1 MSKQII
7 RVRITQGDQTVYEGK
22 AWRLSDEEPFHTQ
35 TMDEEFTCYD
45 LTPDGKVRS
54 ITSPVLESTEKIT
67 SLSWKE
73 VV

>member
-22 AWRLSDEEPFHTQ
+22 AWRLSDEESFHTQ

-54 ITSPVLESTEKIT
+54 ITGPVLESTEKIT

-73 VV
+73 VA

>member
-7 RVRITQGDQTVYEGK
+7 RVRVTQGKRLVHEGK
-22 AWRLSDEEPFHTQ
+22 AWRMSGEDVFHTQ
-35 TMDEEFTCYD
+35 VLDKDFTIYD

-54 ITSPVLESTEKIT
+54 ITGPVLDSTEQIT

-73 VV
+73 VA

>member
-7 RVRITQGDQTVYEGK
+7 RVRITQGKRVVHEGK

-35 TMDEEFTCYD
+35 ALDKDFTIYE
-45 LTPDGKVRS
+45 LALDGRVRS
-54 ITSPVLESTEKIT
+54 ITGPVLESTEQIT

-73 VV
+73 VA

>member
-7 RVRITQGDQTVYEGK
+7 RVHIAQGKRVVYKGK
-22 AWRLSDEEPFHTQ
+22 AWRLSGEEVFHAQ
-35 TMDEEFTCYD
+35 VLDKDFTRYE

-54 ITSPVLESTEKIT
+54 ITGPVLESTEKIT

-73 VV
+73 VA